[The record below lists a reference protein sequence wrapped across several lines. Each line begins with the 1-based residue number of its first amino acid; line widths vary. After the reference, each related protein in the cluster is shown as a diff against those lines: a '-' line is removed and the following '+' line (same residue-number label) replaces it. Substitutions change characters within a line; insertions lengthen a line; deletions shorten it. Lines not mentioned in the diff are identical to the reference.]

1 MNAKVLE
8 YYSVNGSHTVDI
20 SLYINKLSAAEE
32 EQEDLI
38 EVLAWQCAAD
48 VFQIMQMQDQS
59 NLALKKVDEFIIR
72 NNV

>member
-8 YYSVNGSHTVDI
+8 YYSVNSSHTVDI